1 MSTIEDKRNKLL
13 QLRAQTRVKQND
25 KETRLNEIKS
35 KRNAEGAGGESEFG
49 TGRDDLLLSQDAKT
63 VEPENKITLQ
73 THVGTLNIS
82 SKQAYYKYDRG
93 VSVTKQELDLFHLL
107 SLEQEDQMYPPPL
120 DVKNEQEDED
130 EDETE
135 KTDDAQ
141 NQLKLKVKYLS
152 EDQQEKITESN
163 NFKKFMRRKSV
174 EMNS

>member
-49 TGRDDLLLSQDAKT
+49 AGRDDLLLSQDAKT
-63 VEPENKITLQ
+63 VEPESKITLQ

-120 DVKNEQEDED
+120 DVKNEQ
-130 EDETE
+130 
-135 KTDDAQ
+135 
-141 NQLKLKVKYLS
+141 
-152 EDQQEKITESN
+152 
-163 NFKKFMRRKSV
+163 
-174 EMNS
+174 